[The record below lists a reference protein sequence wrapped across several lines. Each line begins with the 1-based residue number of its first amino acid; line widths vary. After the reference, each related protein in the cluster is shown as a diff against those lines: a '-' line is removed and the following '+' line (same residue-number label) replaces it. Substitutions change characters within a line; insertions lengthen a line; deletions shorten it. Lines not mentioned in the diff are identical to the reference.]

1 MIALKEGKGQS
12 KPSPVHNTTYRIV
25 DNVFLDDVAR
35 FSAIACS
42 VVISGVLPLLGC
54 NIDAVLEDI
63 ARSNGDARG
72 AAGAYIATRHQ
83 LLASTLTRRGFSF
96 SENAM
101 TLKKLLGHN
110 ERTGFS
116 ETSIIIC
123 AVLTGAGICALG
135 ISLCLLMQWA
145 VLNGYV
151 LF

>member
-72 AAGAYIATRHQ
+72 AYIATRHQ
-83 LLASTLTRRGFSF
+83 LLASTLKKRRGFF
-96 SENAM
+96 
-101 TLKKLLGHN
+101 
-110 ERTGFS
+110 
-116 ETSIIIC
+116 
-123 AVLTGAGICALG
+123 
-135 ISLCLLMQWA
+135 
-145 VLNGYV
+145 
-151 LF
+151 

>member
-83 LLASTLTRRGFSF
+83 LLASTLKTRRGFF
-96 SENAM
+96 
-101 TLKKLLGHN
+101 
-110 ERTGFS
+110 
-116 ETSIIIC
+116 
-123 AVLTGAGICALG
+123 
-135 ISLCLLMQWA
+135 
-145 VLNGYV
+145 
-151 LF
+151 

>member
-12 KPSPVHNTTYRIV
+12 KPSLVHNTTYRIV

-83 LLASTLTRRGFSF
+83 LLASTLKKRRGFF
-96 SENAM
+96 
-101 TLKKLLGHN
+101 
-110 ERTGFS
+110 
-116 ETSIIIC
+116 
-123 AVLTGAGICALG
+123 
-135 ISLCLLMQWA
+135 
-145 VLNGYV
+145 
-151 LF
+151 